1 VPCFHLENAAQA
13 STLGIGTEHVK
24 AFFRRAKC
32 GFSRGERAEH
42 ASILT
47 VVVPIEAVDG
57 QSVIFSIQARETASD
72 RPFFCSVDVC
82 G

>member
-1 VPCFHLENAAQA
+1 VATNLENAAQA

-32 GFSRGERAEH
+32 GFSRGERAGH

-47 VVVPIEAVDG
+47 VVVPLEAVDG
-57 QSVIFSIQARETASD
+57 QSVIFSIRPRETASD
-72 RPFFCSVDVC
+72 RRFFRNVDVC